1 MRWAERR
8 ADRLALKAT
17 GNPAAFASTMIKLY
31 DGNLI
36 DAAPGRLWQLLFGS
50 HPTGLER
57 VKLARCW
64 KPG

>member
-17 GNPAAFASTMIKLY
+17 WNPVAFASATIKLY

-36 DAAPGRLWQLLFGS
+36 DAAPGRLWQLFFGS